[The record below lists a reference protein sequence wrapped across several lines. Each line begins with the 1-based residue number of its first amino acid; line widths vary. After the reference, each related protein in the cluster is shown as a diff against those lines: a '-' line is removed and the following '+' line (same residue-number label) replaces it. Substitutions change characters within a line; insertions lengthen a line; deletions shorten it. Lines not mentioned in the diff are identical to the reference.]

1 MARAAWNIGV
11 SMLTRALTPNKSKLD
26 GIGLIKPHVWKA
38 RVGLLDMDLNVHL
51 NNASY
56 LYNMELARWHLLSG
70 MLHFCFTKRWML
82 LVGSQSIRYRHSI
95 APFQAYEIHSDI
107 VYWDDQWF
115 YFSHR
120 FVCPATGKLFA
131 EGLTRGMVKDSNR
144 KTIKFV
150 DVAKQMG
157 LGAPAPKDVPDVVKT
172 FLLWDAAT
180 KASTAAWN
188 PTEHIDTNTPK
199 LLQSVNLPKF

>member
-1 MARAAWNIGV
+1 
-11 SMLTRALTPNKSKLD
+11 MLTRALTPNKAKLD
-26 GIGLIKPHVWKA
+26 GVGVIKPHVWKT

-56 LYNMELARWHLLSG
+56 LYNMELARWHLSGLNG
-70 MLHFCFTKRWML
+70 MLHHCFSKRWML

-107 VYWDDQWF
+107 VHWDDQWF
-115 YFSHR
+115 YFIHR
-120 FVCPATGKLFA
+120 FVCPTTGKLFA

-144 KTIKFV
+144 QTIKFI
-150 DVAKQMG
+150 DVTKQLG
-157 LGAPAPKDVPDVVKT
+157 LGTPASKPMPDVVKT
-172 FLLWDAAT
+172 FLEWDAAT

-188 PTEHIDTNTPK
+188 PADHIDDK
-199 LLQSVNLPKF
+199 RPKFLQGVNFIK